1 MDNAKIIYSILKALD
16 GYLDVPAPDFRRI
29 TPEQLG
35 ITRMRWERILIMMQ
49 EAGLITGIVTE
60 QCLSDPEPVIL
71 VPIHPRLTMKGL
83 EYLES
88 NSLMS
93 RIAKGLGQAAGAASL
108 FK

>member
-1 MDNAKIIYSILKALD
+1 MENSKIIYSILKALD
-16 GYLDVPAPDFRRI
+16 GYLDVPAPDFQRI

-35 ITRMRWERILIMMQ
+35 ITGMRWERILIMMQ

-60 QCLSDPEPVIL
+60 QCLSDPEPVIC

-83 EYLES
+83 EHIEN
-88 NSLMS
+88 NSLMAKS
-93 RIAKGLGQAAGAASL
+93 AKGFGQAAGAASL